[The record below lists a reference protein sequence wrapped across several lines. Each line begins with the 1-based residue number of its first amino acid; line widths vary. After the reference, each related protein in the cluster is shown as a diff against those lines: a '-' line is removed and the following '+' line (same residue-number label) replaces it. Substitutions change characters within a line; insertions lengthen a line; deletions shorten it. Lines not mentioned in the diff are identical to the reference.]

1 MFMSHH
7 TTSDTT
13 HRLRQL
19 LALAAVA
26 MSCHAVYA
34 DPMTLIRNTELKAD
48 RFIDA
53 NTVAQ
58 LTAGQTVDSI
68 KTEAGWVQIK
78 SGNNK
83 GWVRALTLK
92 GSVVAQVSAVSTV
105 ESGRSGANNSMSTT
119 GIRSIPKASRHAL
132 IIGIGEYQVSG
143 ISSLKGVKN
152 DMQSAKVMAQA
163 MSIPDDNITFLRDS
177 AATASEIRKVIQALD
192 ARVRPGDRVFVYY
205 SGHGTRWLDKSQA
218 NAAQCMEGLL
228 ASDGYA
234 VTNTE
239 ISDLLSPIAKKT
251 DKLMV
256 FYDSCHSGGIVN
268 QPLRTRSINVSGT
281 VLTPKFSGDI
291 SPEACAKPSNMRTRS
306 ISAELSSK
314 GVFPENIVSIAASRP
329 DEVSFDNPQS
339 GGMAT
344 VAWRDCMLGKAKD
357 LDQSGSI
364 NVEEITSCAQN
375 NLNQSLANQ
384 PDILGQHMTI
394 GGNKAFIP
402 TFLSASLETEYSP
415 SQMVQITPPGVTPT
429 LATIPTPQASEPTPE
444 TPTASATPSLPEP
457 SVQAVKPSALL
468 AQIHAQRNASRQLTA
483 TANPKVMRIL
493 QDPLN
498 LRIQS
503 PKAGYLYV
511 ALAGSDQKSLY
522 LLYPNKLDGNN
533 RIEANQTIELPKTG
547 WKITAAGPK
556 GMDTVLVMVTDSP
569 RDLSQLDGENAGPFV
584 KTLLTTDGKSKLQW
598 LLANSENQDQKA
610 CQMGGNKRNLQV
622 SEGCSDGFA
631 SALVEIQEV
640 ETK

>member
-1 MFMSHH
+1 MSHH
-7 TTSDTT
+7 TISDTT

-19 LALAAVA
+19 LALGAVA

-53 NTVAQ
+53 NTVVQ

-78 SGNNK
+78 SGNHK
-83 GWVRALTLK
+83 GWVRALALK
-92 GSVVAQVSAVSTV
+92 GGVVAQVSAVSTL

-163 MSIPDDNITFLRDS
+163 MSIPDENITYLRDS

-192 ARVRPGDRVFVYY
+192 TRVRPGDRVFVYY

-268 QPLRTRSINVSGT
+268 QPLRTRSINLSGT

-306 ISAELSSK
+306 ISTELSSK

-364 NVEEITSCAQN
+364 SVEEITSCAQN

-402 TFLSASLETEYSP
+402 TFLSASLETESSP
-415 SQMVQITPPGVTPT
+415 TQMVETAPPAVTPT
-429 LATIPTPQASEPTPE
+429 LE

-457 SVQAVKPSALL
+457 SAQAVKPSALL

-493 QDPLN
+493 QDPLH

-503 PKAGYLYV
+503 PKAGYVYV

-547 WKITAAGPK
+547 WRITAAGPK
-556 GMDTVLVMVTDSP
+556 GINTVLVMVTDSP
-569 RDLSQLDGENAGPFV
+569 RDLSQLDGENVGPFV
-584 KTLLTTDGKSKLQW
+584 KTLLTTDGKSKLQR

-610 CQMGGNKRNLQV
+610 CQIGGNKRNLQV
-622 SEGCSDGFA
+622 SEACSDGFA

>member
-1 MFMSHH
+1 MSHH
-7 TTSDTT
+7 TISDTT

-19 LALAAVA
+19 LALGAVA

-53 NTVAQ
+53 NTVVQ

-78 SGNNK
+78 SGNHK
-83 GWVRALTLK
+83 GWVRALALK
-92 GSVVAQVSAVSTV
+92 GGVVAQVSAVSTL

-163 MSIPDDNITFLRDS
+163 MSIPDENITYLRDS

-192 ARVRPGDRVFVYY
+192 TRVRPGDRVFVYY

-268 QPLRTRSINVSGT
+268 QPLRTRSINLSGT

-364 NVEEITSCAQN
+364 SVEEITSCAQN

-402 TFLSASLETEYSP
+402 TFLSASLETESSP
-415 SQMVQITPPGVTPT
+415 TQMVETAPPAVTPT
-429 LATIPTPQASEPTPE
+429 LE

-457 SVQAVKPSALL
+457 SAQAVKPSALL

-493 QDPLN
+493 QDPLH

-503 PKAGYLYV
+503 PKAGYVYV

-547 WKITAAGPK
+547 WRITAAGPK
-556 GMDTVLVMVTDSP
+556 GINTVLVMVTDSP
-569 RDLSQLDGENAGPFV
+569 RDLSQLDGENVGPFV
-584 KTLLTTDGKSKLQW
+584 KTLLTTDGKSKLQR

-610 CQMGGNKRNLQV
+610 CQIGGNKRNLQV
-622 SEGCSDGFA
+622 SEACSDGFA

>member
-1 MFMSHH
+1 MSHH

-13 HRLRQL
+13 CRIRQL
-19 LALAAVA
+19 LALGAIA

-53 NTVAQ
+53 NTVVQ

-78 SGNNK
+78 SGNHK
-83 GWVRALTLK
+83 GWVRALALK
-92 GSVVAQVSAVSTV
+92 GGVVAQVSAVSTV

-163 MSIPDDNITFLRDS
+163 MSIPDENITYLRDS

-268 QPLRTRSINVSGT
+268 QPLRTRSINLSGT

-364 NVEEITSCAQN
+364 SVEEITSCAQN

-402 TFLSASLETEYSP
+402 TFQTASLQTEP
-415 SQMVQITPPGVTPT
+415 APTPPLAIAATPQVGEST
-429 LATIPTPQASEPTPE
+429 PEIPTV
-444 TPTASATPSLPEP
+444 SATPSLPEP
-457 SVQAVKPSALL
+457 SAQTVKPRALL
-468 AQIHAQRNASRQLTA
+468 AQIHAQRDASRQLTA

-493 QDPLN
+493 QDPLH

-522 LLYPNKLDGNN
+522 LLYPNMLDGNN
-533 RIEANQTIELPKTG
+533 RIEPSQAIELPKTG

-556 GMDTVLVMVTDSP
+556 GLDTVLVMVTDSP
-569 RDLSQLDGENAGPFV
+569 RDLSLLDGEKVGPFV
-584 KTLLTTDGKSKLQW
+584 KTLLTADGKSKLQW

-610 CQMGGNKRNLQV
+610 CQIGGLKRNLQV
-622 SEGCSDGFA
+622 NEACSDGFA

-640 ETK
+640 DAK